1 MAQLSKEQ
9 RVFVVKTY
17 YETGKYIEV
26 INLFRQRFPGR
37 NPPNKTTIWRNIIKY
52 ETHATSLNRNPN
64 NSGRRRTGRSQEN
77 IDEVQEALENNPK
90 EITCRENGLGL
101 TSATFNRICRLDL
114 KWHPYRMTRR
124 HQLKQGDYDRRTAFS
139 EWFLQQ
145 NRNPHFLP
153 NMLTLEV

>member
-90 EITCRENGLGL
+90 
-101 TSATFNRICRLDL
+101 
-114 KWHPYRMTRR
+114 
-124 HQLKQGDYDRRTAFS
+124 
-139 EWFLQQ
+139 
-145 NRNPHFLP
+145 
-153 NMLTLEV
+153 